1 MDCSV
6 VMSNESLNFNS
17 SCVCGVNPAIEI
29 RYRHIFSVV
38 VSGLDVE
45 VRQDPHSFR
54 APLPC
59 LFDGSCDNVFLHNMQ
74 FEHDGFQLI
83 VMVFIGL

>member
-1 MDCSV
+1 MK
-6 VMSNESLNFNS
+6 
-17 SCVCGVNPAIEI
+17 PALEI

-54 APLPC
+54 ALLPC
-59 LFDGSCDNVFLHNMQ
+59 LFDGSCGNVFLHIMQ
-74 FEHDGFQLI
+74 FEHYRVLRI